1 MSIVDEMLEKIA
13 EADGFT
19 SSMDALTKLSD
30 GKEGFEI
37 GKVMPMPF
45 GDDLKFEGFLEQDDR
60 YVAVI
65 SRIYEHY
72 YSFSPST
79 VFDAKFT
86 ELLETINIY
95 SCGAL
100 KCDVKPHGEDKIHV
114 EFSQY
119 DNPICKLDVG
129 DVLRSMLAAAYAIS
143 NGSFEAKKFEM
154 IYLTYN
160 PCDLM
165 LDEELRQRAEGD
177 YIRLG
182 DEIIDID
189 LSNVFSIIL
198 SYFRGV
204 LGIGDLSD
212 DEIEILGYN
221 FTIYFADKDLY
232 PSLIDM

>member
-1 MSIVDEMLEKIA
+1 
-13 EADGFT
+13 
-19 SSMDALTKLSD
+19 
-30 GKEGFEI
+30 
-37 GKVMPMPF
+37 
-45 GDDLKFEGFLEQDDR
+45 
-60 YVAVI
+60 
-65 SRIYEHY
+65 
-72 YSFSPST
+72 
-79 VFDAKFT
+79 
-86 ELLETINIY
+86 
-95 SCGAL
+95 
-100 KCDVKPHGEDKIHV
+100 
-114 EFSQY
+114 
-119 DNPICKLDVG
+119 
-129 DVLRSMLAAAYAIS
+129 
-143 NGSFEAKKFEM
+143 
-154 IYLTYN
+154 
-160 PCDLM
+160 M